1 MIVAPPAS
9 RRAPPG
15 ALPFTG
21 PTAEIKAIQ
30 IAVKLEAR
38 ERMQQVSESFQ
49 EAGNRGVPECRQ
61 QHSPLGLVETAE
73 QQGTNLLLG
82 ARLEPGRA
90 LRDG

>member
-1 MIVAPPAS
+1 
-9 RRAPPG
+9 
-15 ALPFTG
+15 
-21 PTAEIKAIQ
+21 
-30 IAVKLEAR
+30 
-38 ERMQQVSESFQ
+38 MQQVSESFQ

-61 QHSPLGLVETAE
+61 QHSPLSLVETAE